1 MFIKEL
7 WDYCINHVR
16 QYVIVQLCKSHF
28 RPCIFTTVFK
38 KQTVVDWDFFPF
50 FQQLMAPRPHR
61 DTSVPPLEA
70 TVQITSRWSFQ
81 EEVEVLPQTEPIDTL
96 TRRELI
102 KEAATRCMISPLVCS
117 CIYLFSTTHW
127 WRHTKNIVLSVWAK
141 LATLTM
147 GWPFWKKSIYV
158 QLQQREIH
166 FIWNFFFVVFSLIF
180 ENFTIDN

>member
-102 KEAATRCMISPLVCS
+102 MEAATRCMISPLVCS
-117 CIYLFSTTHW
+117 SIYLFSITLW

-147 GWPFWKKSIYV
+147 GWPFWKKSFMCNYSKGKFT
-158 QLQQREIH
+158 LSEIS
-166 FIWNFFFVVFSLIF
+166 FLWFSPLFLKILL
-180 ENFTIDN
+180 